1 MKITVFGCGYVGL
14 TTAVGLAEMGYTVLG
29 IDTDPNKIAMLKK
42 GLVPFYEPGLAE
54 LLQRNIKEKRLSF
67 SDDARMGVEESDV
80 IFSAVG
86 TPPRKDHHA
95 DLTAVLE
102 VAKAFGKYGAKG
114 KVFVNKSTV
123 PVGTSEEIRK
133 TIERQTQDGGRKKG
147 GGAAKGGFIFDVI
160 SNPEFLR
167 EGSAVQDF
175 FEPDRIVAGLENDSP
190 RLKKLVKSI
199 YRPMADAGVPI
210 YFTDIRSAEIIKYAS
225 NAYLATRISLI
236 NELANFCEI
245 AGADIKKVARGM
257 GLDKRI
263 GTHYLDAGPG
273 FGGSCLPKDLT
284 ALIEIGR
291 KKGFDFE
298 LLKAVRSVNQRQG
311 NLTVEK
317 LKIIFGKL
325 KGKTIA
331 VWGISFKPKTDDI
344 REAPSIG
351 VINSLL
357 KAGAKVNVYD
367 PAAMENARGVF
378 GGKINYYNNYYS
390 ALRHADALIILT
402 EWDEFRS
409 PDYAKMKSLM
419 SNHYILDGRNVLDPQ
434 EAKKAG
440 FIYIGIGRR

>member
-29 IDTDPNKIAMLKK
+29 IDTDPKKLALLKK

-86 TPPRKDHHA
+86 TPPREDHHA

-133 TIERQTQDGGRKKG
+133 TIERQTHGGGRKKG
-147 GGAAKGGFIFDVI
+147 GGAAQGRFTFDVI

-175 FEPDRIVAGLENDSP
+175 FEPDRIVAGLENDNP

-210 YFTDIRSAEIIKYAS
+210 YFTDIRSAEVIKYAS

-236 NELANFCEI
+236 NELANFCEK

-263 GTHYLDAGPG
+263 GTHYLEAGPG

-317 LKIIFGKL
+317 LKKIFGKL

-357 KAGAKVNVYD
+357 KASAKVNVYD
-367 PAAMENARGVF
+367 PAAIENARGVF
-378 GGKINYYNNYYS
+378 GRKINYYTNYYS

-419 SNHYILDGRNVLDPQ
+419 SNHYILDGRNVLDPA
-434 EAKKAG
+434 EAAKAG
-440 FIYIGIGRR
+440 FEYSGIGRS